1 MTPSPTD
8 TATSPGTST
17 RSASMPRCGRG
28 YATVCC
34 ADIAAGTART
44 IPSAEISTR
53 SPLWNQPPVKRA
65 AVAAGL
71 FQYLRVTFGPRRSN
85 SPRPSA
91 ASGPHNAI
99 RCRRSGDPRSRRHRR
114 AGRSR
119 WSRWRPTAT
128 AAVRP
133 GTTPPAD
140 PPNRRPAR
148 RRSSTPSRP
157 NAAASTTGAV
167 ARRSWRAGRR
177 SRFPARA
184 RTDRDR
190 RPARARRCRR
200 RPGWVAAGAHT
211 RWRVRAAARAGC
223 GSRVRQAECPD
234 DGFDGGEQILVAQF
248 DALGPTVC
256 AVGVA
261 EQRRLAEARAVVD
274 ERPTLRQILV
284 VEDEIDRAVVDDV
297 CELGRTERIV
307 HRHRDRPAQQG
318 AEKGLHPAGPL
329 GQPDGHAVADADTPF
344 LQRARDLR
352 RRRPEFAVSQPWA
365 VDLDDRL
372 AVGVTVGADVE
383 QFGERGVEVAVVQD
397 AVGTSPHRLATG
409 HGLRELDER
418 RHTSTI

>member
-1 MTPSPTD
+1 M
-8 TATSPGTST
+8 
-17 RSASMPRCGRG
+17 
-28 YATVCC
+28 
-34 ADIAAGTART
+34 
-44 IPSAEISTR
+44 

-71 FQYLRVTFGPRRSN
+71 FKYLRVTFGPRRSN

-99 RCRRSGDPRSRRHRR
+99 SVPPIGRPHAPAGVGEQTDP
-114 AGRSR
+114 AGLGGAPQ
-119 WSRWRPTAT
+119 RPQPCGRK
-128 AAVRP
+128 RP
-133 GTTPPAD
+133 PSD
-140 PPNRRPAR
+140 PPDRRPAR

-157 NAAASTTGAV
+157 NAAASATRAV

-200 RPGWVAAGAHT
+200 RPGWVAVGAHT
-211 RWRVRAAARAGC
+211 RWRVRAAARAGY

-234 DGFDGGEQILVAQF
+234 DGFNGGEQILVAQF

-261 EQRRLAEARAVVD
+261 QQRRLAEARTVVD
-274 ERPTLRQILV
+274 ERPTLRQFLV
-284 VEDEIDRAVVDDV
+284 VEHEIDRAVVEDV
-297 CELGRTERIV
+297 RELGRTERIV
-307 HRHRDRPAQQG
+307 HRHRDRAAEQG
-318 AEKGLHPAGPL
+318 AEEGLHPAGPL
-329 GQPDGHAVADADTPF
+329 GQPNGHALADADTPV
-344 LQRARDLR
+344 LQRACDLR
-352 RRRPEFAVSQPWA
+352 RRRPEFAVRKPRS

-372 AVGVTVGADVE
+372 AVGVTVRADVE
-383 QFGERGVEVAVVQD
+383 QLGERGVEVAVVQD